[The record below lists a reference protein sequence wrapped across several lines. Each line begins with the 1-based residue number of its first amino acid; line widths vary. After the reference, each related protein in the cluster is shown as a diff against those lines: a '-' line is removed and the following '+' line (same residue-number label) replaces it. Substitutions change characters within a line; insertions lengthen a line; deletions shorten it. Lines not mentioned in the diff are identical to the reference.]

1 MAAQHGQYLEEKM
14 ENNEYEL
21 YRTVS
26 IREKEE
32 LQRRLVKAR
41 CSYLEKWKKL
51 SIFRRRDFGGAREVC
66 VIYVNSNQ
74 REQANAVLEEFLNT
88 RQTRKRRRRG
98 SSRRAEGEMRPR
110 RKTEPVAK
118 ENEAQTIAVEK
129 VSPSSYD
136 PYSAGGKTPEE
147 VRQGKMAGSAYAN
160 TRRTYIPDNTQ
171 TEEEY
176 FPGDAEEGAQDG
188 YVLGDEYADL
198 EYADEPEEAEYEEG
212 AYEDAE
218 FEDDYS
224 DEEPYDDELYDDDFE
239 DNDIYEDEPQYGERK
254 VKLINEEDSDEGY
267 FLDDGPR
274 LRGSTR
280 VRGGEGSNPND
291 DFIDDFNFD

>member
-1 MAAQHGQYLEEKM
+1 MD
-14 ENNEYEL
+14 NNEYEL

-51 SIFRRRDFGGAREVC
+51 SIFRRRDFGGAKEVC
-66 VIYVNSNQ
+66 VIYVNANQ
-74 REQANAVLEEFLNT
+74 REQADAVLEEFLNVRET
-88 RQTRKRRRRG
+88 RRRRRRG
-98 SSRRAEGEMRPR
+98 GRRSPEEEERRPIGRSEEVREERSRVQE
-110 RKTEPVAK
+110 TETV
-118 ENEAQTIAVEK
+118 AVEK

-136 PYSAGGKTPEE
+136 PYSSGGEDPEDE
-147 VRQGKMAGSAYAN
+147 YRSVRPSYMSGREAMPQEELYA
-160 TRRTYIPDNTQ
+160 R
-171 TEEEY
+171 EENM
-176 FPGDAEEGAQDG
+176 DDQRG

-198 EYADEPEEAEYEEG
+198 EYADETEEASYEEEG
-212 AYEDAE
+212 AYTAPE
-218 FEDDYS
+218 FEDDYR
-224 DEEPYDDELYDDDFE
+224 DEEERYGYEDDDTLFDDDFE
-239 DNDIYEDEPQYGERK
+239 DNDIYEDEPQYGEK
-254 VKLINEEDSDEGY
+254 SVMLINETDNDDGY

-280 VRGGEGSNPND
+280 VRGGEGSDPNN